1 MIGVQC
7 VPSAVTGYHLG
18 NVKLGGEGAGGCQG
32 MAGKE
37 WVSCC
42 KLNMALKELEVDNK
56 TGKCSRNG
64 F

>member
-1 MIGVQC
+1 
-7 VPSAVTGYHLG
+7 
-18 NVKLGGEGAGGCQG
+18 

-42 KLNMALKELEVDNK
+42 KLNVALKELEVDNK
-56 TGKCSRNG
+56 TGKYSRNG